1 MQFALDRHVFF
12 SWLLL
17 GKEVVPVIL
26 WMVAN
31 RITALGLLLYLC
43 DAQTFEIVVGAQ
55 GPMELGLQLV
65 NMPLCGVRTLDA

>member
-1 MQFALDRHVFF
+1 M
-12 SWLLL
+12 
-17 GKEVVPVIL
+17 IL

-55 GPMELGLQLV
+55 RTMELGLQLV

>member
-1 MQFALDRHVFF
+1 M
-12 SWLLL
+12 
-17 GKEVVPVIL
+17 IL

-55 GPMELGLQLV
+55 GPMDLGLQLV
-65 NMPLCGVRTLDA
+65 NMPLCGVRTSDA